1 MQEKK
6 IIVPH
11 SACTL
16 WQRVGYSCKFLF
28 SQKSLNHAVIVTVRL
43 RLYNLKVRLNT
54 FKTHFIPEP
63 PHLLFKAYPL
73 VSGAVVKDLKVISTN
88 VWFF

>member
-1 MQEKK
+1 M
-6 IIVPH
+6 
-11 SACTL
+11 
-16 WQRVGYSCKFLF
+16 
-28 SQKSLNHAVIVTVRL
+28 NHAVIVTVRL